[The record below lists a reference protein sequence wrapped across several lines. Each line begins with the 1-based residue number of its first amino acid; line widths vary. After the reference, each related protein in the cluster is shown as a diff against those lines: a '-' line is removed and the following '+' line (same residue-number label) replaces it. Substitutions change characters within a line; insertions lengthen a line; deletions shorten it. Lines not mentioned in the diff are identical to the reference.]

1 MGCRVWVGR
10 TTGNVDCQFHSY
22 FGDLC
27 GRSQFCFILWCGLC
41 DWDAAM
47 WKPCSAFAH
56 FSYTFPLHY
65 QPCLAQPTDIRTDTP
80 NISSIFIFA
89 THFEYI
95 YICLYIL
102 LTFKVDSPT
111 WKYSPHE
118 TSKLFQNFQTS
129 LSCMRFQ
136 EPKNTWAQIKL
147 KCLYQN
153 YSEICCTKCFSSLH
167 FQIQCAVGIHSRK
180 RHSTFG
186 PNEYF
191 IRQNKYA
198 LVDSL
203 INIFFSVHFSYNM
216 IKFFDCMD
224 KKSSTIKE
232 NWMRKLQNEIQEN
245 QPKMWFLYTFFF
257 WCIFTALHK
266 EWTEKMLKNW
276 EERIL
281 FN

>member
-1 MGCRVWVGR
+1 MQQC
-10 TTGNVDCQFHSY
+10 GNHVPHLHISFTLSAVLGSADGHTYGHTKYFIHFH
-22 FGDLC
+22 LC
-27 GRSQFCFILWCGLC
+27 YSFWI
-41 DWDAAM
+41 
-47 WKPCSAFAH
+47 
-56 FSYTFPLHY
+56 
-65 QPCLAQPTDIRTDTP
+65 
-80 NISSIFIFA
+80 
-89 THFEYI
+89 YI

-129 LSCMRFQ
+129 LSCMRLQ

-167 FQIQCAVGIHSRK
+167 FQIQCAIGIHSRK
-180 RHSTFG
+180 QHSTFG

-257 WCIFTALHK
+257 LVHFHCPT
-266 EWTEKMLKNW
+266 
-276 EERIL
+276 
-281 FN
+281 